1 MNTDLRKKAENDLK
15 KKIPLMNN
23 AVFRKT
29 TENVKKNRGVELVT
43 TERRRNHVV
52 SELKNHATKFST
64 EHL

>member
-1 MNTDLRKKAENDLK
+1 
-15 KKIPLMNN
+15 MNN

-29 TENVKKNRGVELVT
+29 TENVKKNRGIVLVT

-52 SELKNHATKFST
+52 SELQNHATKFST

>member
-29 TENVKKNRGVELVT
+29 TENVRKNRGIELVT
-43 TERRRNHVV
+43 TERRRNYVV
-52 SELKNHATKFST
+52 LELKNHATKFST

>member
-29 TENVKKNRGVELVT
+29 TENVKKKQRC
-43 TERRRNHVV
+43 
-52 SELKNHATKFST
+52 
-64 EHL
+64 